1 MDVVVSSGDGI
12 ALELGELSRL
22 TPAADNT
29 LEEEEEDVRVSHRS
43 RLY

>member
-29 LEEEEEDVRVSHRS
+29 LEEEDVRVSHSS